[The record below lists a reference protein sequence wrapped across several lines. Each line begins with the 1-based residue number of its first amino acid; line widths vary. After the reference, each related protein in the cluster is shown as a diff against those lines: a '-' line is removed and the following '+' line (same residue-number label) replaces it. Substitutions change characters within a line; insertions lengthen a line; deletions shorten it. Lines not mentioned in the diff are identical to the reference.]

1 MQTSKT
7 DAQDCIDFKQ
17 DCIDFQIVSS
27 ALTVKA
33 QFCISIFVV
42 ISQMHLGNVP
52 LAYSHNS

>member
-17 DCIDFQIVSS
+17 DCIDFQIVPS

-33 QFCISIFVV
+33 
-42 ISQMHLGNVP
+42 
-52 LAYSHNS
+52 

>member
-7 DAQDCIDFKQ
+7 DAQDFIDFKQ

-33 QFCISIFVV
+33 
-42 ISQMHLGNVP
+42 
-52 LAYSHNS
+52 